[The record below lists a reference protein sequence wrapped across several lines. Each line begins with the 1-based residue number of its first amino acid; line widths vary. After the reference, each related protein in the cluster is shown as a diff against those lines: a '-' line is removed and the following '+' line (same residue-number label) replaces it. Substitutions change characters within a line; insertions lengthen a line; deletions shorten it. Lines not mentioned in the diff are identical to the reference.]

1 MRKLFKKTPLAWRQ
15 LMKEKARLLVAIGG
29 IAFADVL
36 MFFQL
41 GMLDALYDSTTNPH
55 RKLQGDLV
63 IINRQVTSIVDMSS
77 FPRARLQQ
85 TLAYDGVRSA
95 YPLYIDS
102 AFWRNPNTHVEK
114 SILVLGFDPVN
125 PVFDLSQAEGNLEQL
140 QMLNRILFDRASRP
154 EYGAISQLWQTQG
167 SLEVQVSDRLV
178 QTVGLFQMG
187 ASFGADGNLIASD
200 STFFN
205 LISDRNPTQIDIG
218 IIHLTSDADIKKV
231 QAQLRSGL
239 PNDVKVLTMP
249 EFVQLEINHWASQG
263 IGFIF
268 NLGVFVGF
276 FVGIIIVYQILY
288 SNVSEHLPEYATLKA
303 MGYSDRYLL
312 IMLMQEALILAALGF
327 MPGFL
332 VSIGLYQFTYAA
344 TLMETTMKTSRAVLV
359 LCLTILMCGISG
371 AIAMRKLQS
380 ADPADIF

>member
-15 LMKEKARLLVAIGG
+15 LMKEKARLLVAVGG

-77 FPRARLQQ
+77 FPRARLHQS
-85 TLAYDGVRSA
+85 LAYNGVRSA
-95 YPLYIDS
+95 YPLYIDFAS
-102 AFWRNPNTHVEK
+102 WRNPDTHVEK

-125 PVFDLSQAEGNLEQL
+125 PIFNLSYAEGNLEQL

-154 EYGAISQLWQTQG
+154 EYGAIPQLVSTQG
-167 SLEVQVSDRLV
+167 SLEVQVSDRVV

-205 LISDRNPTQIDIG
+205 LISDRHPTEIDIG
-218 IIHLTSDADIKKV
+218 VIHLTSDADIERVK
-231 QAQLRSGL
+231 AQLRSGL

-249 EFVQLEINHWASQG
+249 EFVELEINHWASQG

-276 FVGIIIVYQILY
+276 FVGIIIVYQILS

-332 VSIGLYQFTYAA
+332 VSIGLYQVTYAA
-344 TLMETTMKTSRAVLV
+344 TLMETTMKTSRAVMV
-359 LCLTILMCGISG
+359 LLLTILMCGISG
-371 AIAMRKLQS
+371 AIAMRKLRS